1 MINKQIQQYR
11 PREAAQRMG
20 IAVSTF
26 WAWAKNDPDFPPL
39 TRMGH
44 TTSVSAA
51 SLDAYIASKTGGA
64 K

>member
-1 MINKQIQQYR
+1 MNKHFIQQYR
-11 PREAAQRMG
+11 PREAAQRLG

-44 TTSVSAA
+44 TTSISAA
-51 SLDAYIASKTGGA
+51 LLDAYIASKTGGA

>member
-1 MINKQIQQYR
+1 MKIQIQQYR
-11 PREAAQRMG
+11 PREAAQRLG

-26 WAWAKNDPDFPPL
+26 WAWAKSDPDFPPL

-44 TTSVSAA
+44 TTSVSADA
-51 SLDAYIASKTGGA
+51 LNAYIAIKTGVV